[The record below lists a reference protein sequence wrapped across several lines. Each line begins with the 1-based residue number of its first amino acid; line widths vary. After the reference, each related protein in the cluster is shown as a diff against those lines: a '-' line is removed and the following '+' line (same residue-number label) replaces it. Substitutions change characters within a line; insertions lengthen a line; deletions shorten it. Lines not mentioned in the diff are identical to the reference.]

1 MSKPL
6 KLAIGAI
13 IIIPALAHIVY
24 IGATSSLTSYYLTVD
39 ELVAQG
45 PSLHGEEVRL
55 AGEVV
60 PGSIEWEWSTST
72 LKFQLQDKESIPVIY
87 QGLPPDTF
95 RGGIAIIVEGR
106 YEEKGYFRAS
116 ALRPRCPHSYV
127 PAL

>member
-13 IIIPALAHIVY
+13 VIIPALAHIVY
-24 IGATSSLTSYYLTVD
+24 IGATSSLTNYYLTVE
-39 ELVAQG
+39 ELLAQG

-55 AGEVV
+55 AGEVI

-72 LKFQLQDKESIPVIY
+72 LKFQVQGKESIPVIY
-87 QGLPPDTF
+87 QDLPPDTF
-95 RGGIAIIVEGR
+95 RGGITVILEGR
-106 YEEKGYFRAS
+106 YEEEGYFRAS
-116 ALRPRCPHSYV
+116 SLRTRCPHSYV